1 MVASH
6 KQGLRSVT
14 IYWKVCRKAFAEISW
29 MRQGP
34 ALNGRQRR
42 LVYRTP
48 TRFWSCQPLKC
59 LSPWPK
65 PPHTGASRMQTPWLA
80 KKWCSKS
87 QPLSYSG
94 YCVLSITLRVSMA
107 PVSSP
112 PTSSLPP
119 ALIVYQVLLCFYL
132 FSNFQVFPTVLVSE
146 SSLLC
151 CSNMVWGL
159 NFFFQTHMAI
169 IKNVDSGSE
178 LSGLSPDY
186 IS

>member
-1 MVASH
+1 
-6 KQGLRSVT
+6 
-14 IYWKVCRKAFAEISW
+14 
-29 MRQGP
+29 
-34 ALNGRQRR
+34 
-42 LVYRTP
+42 
-48 TRFWSCQPLKC
+48 
-59 LSPWPK
+59 
-65 PPHTGASRMQTPWLA
+65 
-80 KKWCSKS
+80 
-87 QPLSYSG
+87 
-94 YCVLSITLRVSMA
+94 MA